1 MNNINLI
8 ISGNLTGFSR
18 FYASPTASEICSEAK
33 FDLDYRNYLTFLI
46 NTDKAYAVSFSPST
60 LAVSLVTRILDSF
73 RRPGILVVSLLLPRR
88 TKIEAVNNNSG
99 QNALYQLLN
108 EIYEKFNEKNFVNG
122 MVNQNPAVLMQDY
135 YTDILNKYVL
145 SSDSNQRLINSSID
159 ASTANKRV
167 AYVRTTE
174 DNVPLYLSSICR
186 KSYEGFHHVFFSQ
199 NAGSNGSLIEEE
211 PEEIVTYSVL
221 VTNNNHR
228 IPVVRLSDQIYDLK
242 PSIGE
247 IDIEKNYTYQQ
258 ILEGASS
265 EITAFIQN
273 DTIEITYRFR
283 QEERTIHFVFKDGQ
297 NDVPFDL
304 IAPSIQFLDDNTK
317 YNMPNEN
324 YTFLGKEITA
334 SKTICCESNNYVIKE
349 ESSRVDISR
358 LKDGDIY
365 RIYVEPCFTVDISFS
380 QPMEKSITFKRRNS
394 TRPIVVPGITSHIFQ
409 KLPGT
414 QDEWEFTIEANGYK
428 RIKRNVGEFI
438 RTGNIPYLERITT
451 PESATGKTA
460 KGVGT
465 NVHASSSPNIFN
477 SQGSGGLVLTGI
489 KSGPSNP
496 VPQKNKN
503 KKVIYIFTLLLLVVG
518 GALYI
523 YYSGKGNKEPDTPQ
537 EETLTSDEKSMN
549 EDTTFTVSFTLLDIN
564 GDVIKKNRRNDS
576 YKNWKSGNIIDFKFG
591 NGRVLKENEVNEK
604 GEIPYTLHYDEKS
617 SEYPI
622 SLELTV
628 IKDEK
633 GNSTPIELLQSP
645 KFDPENPI
653 LKIRYTKQDIDDY
666 YELITML
673 KAKKTLVQKRYND
686 LSNTWEKH
694 GDTKG
699 LKDAV
704 LFLLEKLKPKEAP
717 SYDDK
722 STPKQETDEEIRAK
736 REKISDDKP
745 ITDIESTAITL
756 KTLNNLLNDP
766 TYQKQKAHINEIIK
780 ALKNL
785 QEGKQP
791 TQKKLPKS
799 YKDIIKNVWATNKNE
814 PGGEWE
820 QRKKTLEGHEKLKNI
835 QSFDEFEK
843 VAMRIINNSKK

>member
-1 MNNINLI
+1 M
-8 ISGNLTGFSR
+8 
-18 FYASPTASEICSEAK
+18 
-33 FDLDYRNYLTFLI
+33 
-46 NTDKAYAVSFSPST
+46 
-60 LAVSLVTRILDSF
+60 
-73 RRPGILVVSLLLPRR
+73 
-88 TKIEAVNNNSG
+88 
-99 QNALYQLLN
+99 
-108 EIYEKFNEKNFVNG
+108 
-122 MVNQNPAVLMQDY
+122 
-135 YTDILNKYVL
+135 
-145 SSDSNQRLINSSID
+145 
-159 ASTANKRV
+159 
-167 AYVRTTE
+167 
-174 DNVPLYLSSICR
+174 
-186 KSYEGFHHVFFSQ
+186 
-199 NAGSNGSLIEEE
+199 
-211 PEEIVTYSVL
+211 
-221 VTNNNHR
+221 
-228 IPVVRLSDQIYDLK
+228 
-242 PSIGE
+242 
-247 IDIEKNYTYQQ
+247 IDINKNYTYQQ

-365 RIYVEPCFTVDISFS
+365 RIYVEPCFTVDMTFS
-380 QPMEKSITFKRRNS
+380 QPMEKTITFKRRNS
-394 TRPIVVPGITSHIFQ
+394 ARPIVVPGITSHIFQ

-438 RTGNIPYLERITT
+438 RTGNIPFLERIPT

-460 KGVGT
+460 KGIGT
-465 NVHASSSPNIFN
+465 NVRASSSSNIFN
-477 SQGSGGLVLTGI
+477 SQGGGGLVLTGV
-489 KSGPSNP
+489 KSGSSNP
-496 VPQKNKN
+496 VPPKN
-503 KKVIYIFTLLLLVVG
+503 KKIIYIISLLVLLVLGCAMYFVDSCG
-518 GALYI
+518 GGEKVDDPL
-523 YYSGKGNKEPDTPQ
+523 
-537 EETLTSDEKSMN
+537 EEAITYEESTN

-633 GNSTPIELLQSP
+633 GNSTPIELLHSP
-645 KFDPENPI
+645 KFDPKNPI
-653 LKIRYTKQDIDDY
+653 LKIRYTKQNIDDY
-666 YELITML
+666 YELITTL

-704 LFLLEKLKPKEAP
+704 LFLLEKLKPEDASSPTIGKDPKKKA
-717 SYDDK
+717 DD
-722 STPKQETDEEIRAK
+722 EISGK
-736 REKISDDKP
+736 GEKISDDKP

-766 TYQKQKAHINEIIK
+766 TYQKQKTRINLIIQ
-780 ALKNL
+780 ALNNL
-785 QEGKQP
+785 QKGIQTRNIGLSDEQWKLIEEVYATKDP
-791 TQKKLPKS
+791 LENKKRQDLLTSKES
-799 YKDIIKNVWATNKNE
+799 
-814 PGGEWE
+814 
-820 QRKKTLEGHEKLKNI
+820 QEKLKKI
-835 QSFDEFEK
+835 QSFDDFK
-843 VAMRIINNSKK
+843 IAAMKIIKNKK